1 MERILKIIIDLL
13 NGPSYE
19 LGTRFT
25 QSDNETHYL
34 LIEFKDKELDFT
46 NKSLKI
52 NFIRADQEVVFTA
65 LPKLSASNKVL
76 VPTNAL
82 EVPGDLFIEIVFIDT
97 DKFLTVNKKVRVVVV
112 ETEAGKGTDLI
123 PGDTFVNDINE
134 LVAKLINLMNN
145 EGDRQINRVI
155 AKAEEEKLNISKQSQ
170 TLQNELLKT
179 KTEVVE
185 EIMEKES
192 SVIAT
197 GTETIQA
204 IENKGEEIK
213 TELEILLNSAD
224 SANLLT
230 LIGNAYRGNFD
241 SNQKYYSGDI
251 YYKKDSTISSF
262 EIPNSTSATL
272 VKSSEVVDLKKF
284 YKLSD
289 DKEVLFNINGN
300 SDNRIIGFVL
310 ENSSDL
316 IRTNSTISFELPII
330 DYTVAINIPNTN
342 NTELA
347 KEMTSFLDIPNPSLT
362 KQQVDNPLN
371 YNNTQKSVELRKIN
385 Y

>member
-19 LGTRFT
+19 LGARFT

-34 LIEFKDKELDFT
+34 AIEFKDKNLNLS
-46 NKSLKI
+46 NKSLKV
-52 NFIRADQEVVFTA
+52 NFIRADNKVVFTVI
-65 LPKLSASNKVL
+65 PKLTLTNKVL
-76 VPTNAL
+76 IPTNAL

-272 VKSSEVVDLKKF
+272 VKSSEVVELKKF

-300 SDNRIIGFVL
+300 SDNRIVGFIL

>member
-19 LGTRFT
+19 LGARFT

-34 LIEFKDKELDFT
+34 AIEFKDKSLNLS
-46 NKSLKI
+46 NKSLKV
-52 NFIRADQEVVFTA
+52 NFIRADNKVVFTVI
-65 LPKLSASNKVL
+65 PKLTLTNKVL
-76 VPTNAL
+76 IPTNAL

-284 YKLSD
+284 YKSSD

-300 SDNRIIGFVL
+300 SDNRIVGFIL

-362 KQQVDNPLN
+362 KRQVDNPLN

>member
-134 LVAKLINLMNN
+134 LVAKLIDLMNN

-170 TLQNELLKT
+170 TLQNELLQT

-197 GTETIQA
+197 GTETIQT

-241 SNQKYYSGDI
+241 SNQKYYPGDI

-262 EIPNSTSATL
+262 EIPNSSSTTL

-289 DKEVLFNINGN
+289 DKEVLFSINGN
-300 SDNRIIGFVL
+300 SDNRIAGFVL

-342 NTELA
+342 NTELV
-347 KEMTSFLDIPNPSLT
+347 KEMTSSLDIPNPSLT